1 MSQFVGTGTSFS
13 IGAAKM
19 AEVPE
24 RLLEDSTASSSSSE
38 NEEEIADT
46 DGSLKTILDANT
58 RPATACRTE
67 EMDWSDNLSGID
79 NLIAASPSKT
89 DGYSKE
95 KGSSPMDELTES
107 DTKKSV
113 LTDIQTG
120 RSQAIP
126 SQGPD
131 MQGGSETA
139 PVTQTSQG
147 RTGAVGSD
155 TSTGPSLPYEGQD
168 QDPTGLSTTVTQTSK
183 GRTDS
188 LSIED
193 KAKAYVKRKKEE
205 QMAAIRSSLGDKA
218 LTYDA
223 INAANRRKMAA
234 P

>member
-1 MSQFVGTGTSFS
+1 
-13 IGAAKM
+13 
-19 AEVPE
+19 
-24 RLLEDSTASSSSSE
+24 
-38 NEEEIADT
+38 
-46 DGSLKTILDANT
+46 
-58 RPATACRTE
+58 
-67 EMDWSDNLSGID
+67 MDWSDNLSGID
-79 NLIAASPSKT
+79 NLIAAGPSKT
-89 DGYSKE
+89 NGYSKE
-95 KGSSPMDELTES
+95 KGSSPTDELTES

-120 RSQAIP
+120 KSQAIP

-147 RTGAVGSD
+147 QTGAVRSD
-155 TSTGPSLPYEGQD
+155 ISTGPSLPYEGQD